1 MDQCFTPNLQG
12 EVIKLLAKL
21 VVFFLLGIISQC
33 INFTPNLFYVWMQLK
48 ENFVRVKTAAI
59 LVLGLYNDMWTF
71 IEEEAK
77 NFWALIA
84 S

>member
-1 MDQCFTPNLQG
+1 
-12 EVIKLLAKL
+12 
-21 VVFFLLGIISQC
+21 
-33 INFTPNLFYVWMQLK
+33 MQLK
-48 ENFVRVKTAAI
+48 ENFVRVKTAVI

>member
-1 MDQCFTPNLQG
+1 
-12 EVIKLLAKL
+12 
-21 VVFFLLGIISQC
+21 
-33 INFTPNLFYVWMQLK
+33 MQLK

-84 S
+84 SWFRIAYEAT